1 MTYPAGTTE
10 AVTTAAEHAAR
21 SWQLFTREKGYTAT
35 VTDWR
40 TEHTPDGTP
49 LLSARVTGRGAG
61 YALGRFARDF
71 YVVLQPGDVRP
82 QFDIS
87 QPGRTVLVWRY
98 GGVWVELWHPE
109 TVDAVVEPVPAAP
122 APPVVVSAPVASSAA
137 RRLFLLRRPSGRLP
151 FTRKSRTTSPKETTS
166 R

>member
-1 MTYPAGTTE
+1 MTDSTDTNSA
-10 AVTTAAEHAAR
+10 ATAALEHAAR
-21 SWQLFTREKGYTAT
+21 SWQLFAREKGYTAT

-109 TVDAVVEPVPAAP
+109 GADAAVEPVPAALAPEVAAP
-122 APPVVVSAPVASSAA
+122 AATASAA

-151 FTRKSRTTSPKETTS
+151 FTRKPRTTNAKETS
-166 R
+166 NR